1 MVDET
6 RLIRGMIWDF
16 KTKKVK
22 IVINSNKYIIFALLF
37 HLNNINKVHNKEE
50 KLAAFGRL
58 LDVQDRLR
66 IQCPWDKK
74 QSFESLR
81 PNTIEETFEL
91 CDALMKRDYKNI
103 KKELGDVLEH
113 VMFYSIIGRE
123 DEEFDICDVC
133 NQEADKL
140 MFRHPFI
147 NWREEGNWTVANPDM
162 YINEAGQV
170 MYKEKESEDK
180 ESEGAE
186 AASLALSAN
195 KPKNAASVEKTWEQI
210 KQQEKDGN
218 ERVLSG
224 VPDALPSLI
233 KAYRIQDKARNVGF
247 DWKEKE
253 DVWDKVYEEL
263 EELKVELAKGDKENS
278 TRELGDFLFS
288 VINAARLYK
297 LNPDNALETTNQKFI
312 RRFNYVEDHSFK
324 QGKSLKDMTLEE
336 MDKLW
341 DEAKRQ
347 EKNQE

>member
-1 MVDET
+1 M
-6 RLIRGMIWDF
+6 
-16 KTKKVK
+16 
-22 IVINSNKYIIFALLF
+22 
-37 HLNNINKVHNKEE
+37 
-50 KLAAFGRL
+50 
-58 LDVQDRLR
+58 QDRLR
-66 IQCPWDKK
+66 IECPWDRK
-74 QSFESLR
+74 QTFESLR

-147 NWREEGNWTVANPDM
+147 NWREKGNWTVANPDM

-170 MYKEKESEDK
+170 VYKETQQEEPDD
-180 ESEGAE
+180 
-186 AASLALSAN
+186 ASRPSTASA
-195 KPKNAASVEKTWEQI
+195 VEKTWEQI

-253 DVWDKVYEEL
+253 DVWDKVHEEL
-263 EELKVELAKGDKENS
+263 EELKAELAKGDKENS

-297 LNPDNALETTNQKFI
+297 LNPDNALEMTNQKFI
-312 RRFNYVEDHSFK
+312 RRFNYVEDHSLK
-324 QGKSLKDMTLEE
+324 QGKSLKNMTLEE

-347 EKNQE
+347 E

>member
-1 MVDET
+1 MH
-6 RLIRGMIWDF
+6 
-16 KTKKVK
+16 
-22 IVINSNKYIIFALLF
+22 S
-37 HLNNINKVHNKEE
+37 KEE
-50 KLAAFGRL
+50 KLAAFERL
-58 LDVQDRLR
+58 LDVQDHLR
-66 IQCPWDKK
+66 IQCPWDRK
-74 QSFESLR
+74 QTFESLR

-162 YINEAGQV
+162 CINEAGQV
-170 MYKEKESEDK
+170 VYKETQQEEPDD
-180 ESEGAE
+180 
-186 AASLALSAN
+186 ASRPSTASA
-195 KPKNAASVEKTWEQI
+195 VEKTWEQI

-263 EELKVELAKGDKENS
+263 EELKAELAKGDKENS

-297 LNPDNALETTNQKFI
+297 LNPDNALEMTNQKFI
-312 RRFNYVEDHSFK
+312 RRFNYVEDHSMK

-341 DEAKRQ
+341 NEAKRQ
-347 EKNQE
+347 E

>member
-1 MVDET
+1 MV
-6 RLIRGMIWDF
+6 
-16 KTKKVK
+16 
-22 IVINSNKYIIFALLF
+22 SNTGKG
-37 HLNNINKVHNKEE
+37 HTKEE
-50 KLAAFGRL
+50 KLAAFSRL

-66 IQCPWDKK
+66 LQCPWDKK
-74 QSFESLR
+74 QTFESLR

-91 CDALMKRDYKNI
+91 CDALMKRDYKDI

-123 DEEFDICDVC
+123 DGEFDICDVC

-147 NWREEGNWTVANPDM
+147 NWKEEGNWTVSNPDM
-162 YINEAGQV
+162 YINDEGQVVYKESDAGNGEAGTAS
-170 MYKEKESEDK
+170 SE
-180 ESEGAE
+180 ET
-186 AASLALSAN
+186 LALGAS
-195 KPKNAASVEKTWEQI
+195 KPKTATSVEKTWEQI

-224 VPDALPSLI
+224 VPNSLPSLI

-247 DWKEKE
+247 DWNEKE
-253 DVWDKVYEEL
+253 DVWDKVQEEL

-278 TRELGDFLFS
+278 PRELGDFIFS

-297 LNPDNALETTNQKFI
+297 LNPDNALEKTNQKFI
-312 RRFNYVEDHSFK
+312 RRFNYVEDHSLK
-324 QGKSLKDMTLEE
+324 QGKNLKDMSLEE

-341 DEAKRQ
+341 DEAKLQ
-347 EKNQE
+347 EKKDDK

>member
-1 MVDET
+1 MH
-6 RLIRGMIWDF
+6 
-16 KTKKVK
+16 
-22 IVINSNKYIIFALLF
+22 S
-37 HLNNINKVHNKEE
+37 KEE

-66 IQCPWDKK
+66 IQCPWDRK
-74 QSFESLR
+74 QTFESLR

-162 YINEAGQV
+162 CINEAGQV
-170 MYKEKESEDK
+170 VYKETQQKEPDD
-180 ESEGAE
+180 
-186 AASLALSAN
+186 ASRPSTASA
-195 KPKNAASVEKTWEQI
+195 VEKTWEQI

-263 EELKVELAKGDKENS
+263 EELKAELAKDDKENS

-297 LNPDNALETTNQKFI
+297 LNPDNALEMTNQKFI
-312 RRFNYVEDHSFK
+312 RRFNYVEDHSMK

-341 DEAKRQ
+341 NEAKRQ
-347 EKNQE
+347 E

>member
-1 MVDET
+1 MH
-6 RLIRGMIWDF
+6 
-16 KTKKVK
+16 
-22 IVINSNKYIIFALLF
+22 S
-37 HLNNINKVHNKEE
+37 KEE

-66 IQCPWDKK
+66 IQCPWDRK
-74 QSFESLR
+74 QTFESLR

-162 YINEAGQV
+162 CINEAGQV
-170 MYKEKESEDK
+170 VYKETQQEEPDD
-180 ESEGAE
+180 
-186 AASLALSAN
+186 ASRPSTASA
-195 KPKNAASVEKTWEQI
+195 VEKTWEQI
-210 KQQEKDGN
+210 KLQEKDGN

-263 EELKVELAKGDKENS
+263 EELKAELAKGDKENS

-297 LNPDNALETTNQKFI
+297 LNPDNALEMTNQKFI
-312 RRFNYVEDHSFK
+312 RRFNYVEDHSMK
-324 QGKSLKDMTLEE
+324 HGKSLKDMTLEE

-347 EKNQE
+347 E

>member
-1 MVDET
+1 MHT
-6 RLIRGMIWDF
+6 
-16 KTKKVK
+16 
-22 IVINSNKYIIFALLF
+22 
-37 HLNNINKVHNKEE
+37 KEE
-50 KLAAFGRL
+50 KLAAFSRL

-74 QSFESLR
+74 QTFESLR

-91 CDALMKRDYKNI
+91 CDALMKRDYKDI

-123 DEEFDICDVC
+123 DGEFDICDVC

-147 NWREEGNWTVANPDM
+147 NWNEEGDWTVSNPDM

-170 MYKEKESEDK
+170 VYRSIEEKADK
-180 ESEGAE
+180 GNSAE
-186 AASLALSAN
+186 ASAEKTKALGEN
-195 KPKNAASVEKTWEQI
+195 KPKHAAAVEKTWEQI

-224 VPDALPSLI
+224 VPNSLPSLI

-247 DWKEKE
+247 DWQKKE
-253 DVWDKVYEEL
+253 DVWDKVYEEIA
-263 EELKVELAKGDKENS
+263 ELKAELAKEDKENS
-278 TRELGDFLFS
+278 TKELGDFLFS

-297 LNPDNALETTNQKFI
+297 LNPDNALEHTNQKFI
-312 RRFNYVEDHSFK
+312 RRFNYVEDHSLK
-324 QGKSLKDMTLEE
+324 QGKNLKDMTLEE

-341 DEAKRQ
+341 DEAKAMERKDAAN
-347 EKNQE
+347 EKK

>member
-1 MVDET
+1 MH
-6 RLIRGMIWDF
+6 
-16 KTKKVK
+16 
-22 IVINSNKYIIFALLF
+22 S
-37 HLNNINKVHNKEE
+37 KEE

-66 IQCPWDKK
+66 IQCPWDRK
-74 QSFESLR
+74 QTFESLR

-162 YINEAGQV
+162 CINEAGQV
-170 MYKEKESEDK
+170 VYKETQQEEPDD
-180 ESEGAE
+180 
-186 AASLALSAN
+186 ASRPSTASA
-195 KPKNAASVEKTWEQI
+195 VEKTWEQI

-247 DWKEKE
+247 DWKVKE

-263 EELKVELAKGDKENS
+263 EELKAELAKGDKENS

-297 LNPDNALETTNQKFI
+297 LNPDNALEMTNQKFI
-312 RRFNYVEDHSFK
+312 RRFNYVDDHSVK

-347 EKNQE
+347 E

>member
-1 MVDET
+1 MHT
-6 RLIRGMIWDF
+6 
-16 KTKKVK
+16 
-22 IVINSNKYIIFALLF
+22 
-37 HLNNINKVHNKEE
+37 KEE
-50 KLAAFGRL
+50 KLAAFSRL

-66 IQCPWDKK
+66 LQCPWDKK
-74 QSFESLR
+74 QTFESLR

-91 CDALMKRDYKNI
+91 CDALMKRDYKDI

-123 DEEFDICDVC
+123 DGEFDICDVC

-147 NWREEGNWTVANPDM
+147 NWKEEGIWTVSNPDM
-162 YINEAGQV
+162 FINDEGQVVYKESDAGNGEAGTAS
-170 MYKEKESEDK
+170 SE
-180 ESEGAE
+180 ET
-186 AASLALSAN
+186 LALGAS
-195 KPKNAASVEKTWEQI
+195 KPKTATSVEKTWEQI

-224 VPDALPSLI
+224 VPNSLPSLI

-253 DVWDKVYEEL
+253 DVWEKVQEEL
-263 EELKVELAKGDKENS
+263 EELKVELAKGNKENS
-278 TRELGDFLFS
+278 TQELGDFLFS

-297 LNPDNALETTNQKFI
+297 LNPDNALEKTNQKFI
-312 RRFNYVEDHSFK
+312 RRFNYVEDHSLK
-324 QGKSLKDMTLEE
+324 QGKNLKDMSLEE

-341 DEAKRQ
+341 DEAKLQ
-347 EKNQE
+347 EKKEDK

>member
-1 MVDET
+1 MH
-6 RLIRGMIWDF
+6 
-16 KTKKVK
+16 
-22 IVINSNKYIIFALLF
+22 S
-37 HLNNINKVHNKEE
+37 KEE

-66 IQCPWDKK
+66 IQCPWDRK
-74 QSFESLR
+74 QTFESLR

-162 YINEAGQV
+162 CINEAGQV
-170 MYKEKESEDK
+170 VYKETQQEEPDD
-180 ESEGAE
+180 
-186 AASLALSAN
+186 ASRPSTASA
-195 KPKNAASVEKTWEQI
+195 VEKTWEQI

-263 EELKVELAKGDKENS
+263 EELKAELAKDDKENS

-297 LNPDNALETTNQKFI
+297 LNPDNALEMTNQKFI
-312 RRFNYVEDHSFK
+312 RRFNYVEDHSVK

-341 DEAKRQ
+341 NEAKRQ
-347 EKNQE
+347 E

>member
-1 MVDET
+1 MH
-6 RLIRGMIWDF
+6 
-16 KTKKVK
+16 
-22 IVINSNKYIIFALLF
+22 S
-37 HLNNINKVHNKEE
+37 KEE

-66 IQCPWDKK
+66 IQCPWDRK
-74 QSFESLR
+74 QTFESLR

-162 YINEAGQV
+162 CINEAGQV
-170 MYKEKESEDK
+170 VYKETQQEEPDD
-180 ESEGAE
+180 
-186 AASLALSAN
+186 ASRPSTASA
-195 KPKNAASVEKTWEQI
+195 VEKTWEQI
-210 KQQEKDGN
+210 KQHEKDGN

-263 EELKVELAKGDKENS
+263 EELKAELAKGDKENS

-297 LNPDNALETTNQKFI
+297 LNPDNALEMTNQKFI
-312 RRFNYVEDHSFK
+312 RRFNYVEDHSLK

-347 EKNQE
+347 E

>member
-1 MVDET
+1 M
-6 RLIRGMIWDF
+6 
-16 KTKKVK
+16 
-22 IVINSNKYIIFALLF
+22 
-37 HLNNINKVHNKEE
+37 
-50 KLAAFGRL
+50 
-58 LDVQDRLR
+58 QDRLR
-66 IQCPWDKK
+66 IQCPWDRK
-74 QSFESLR
+74 QTFESLR

-103 KKELGDVLEH
+103 KKELGDVFEH

-162 YINEAGQV
+162 CINEAGQV
-170 MYKEKESEDK
+170 VYKETQQEEPDD
-180 ESEGAE
+180 
-186 AASLALSAN
+186 ASRPSTASA
-195 KPKNAASVEKTWEQI
+195 VEKTWEQI

-263 EELKVELAKGDKENS
+263 EELKAELAKGDKENS

-297 LNPDNALETTNQKFI
+297 LNPDNALEMTNQKFI
-312 RRFNYVEDHSFK
+312 RRFNYVEDHSMK

-347 EKNQE
+347 E

>member
-1 MVDET
+1 MH
-6 RLIRGMIWDF
+6 
-16 KTKKVK
+16 K
-22 IVINSNKYIIFALLF
+22 
-37 HLNNINKVHNKEE
+37 KEE
-50 KLAAFGRL
+50 KLAAFSRL

-74 QSFESLR
+74 QTFESLR
-81 PNTIEETFEL
+81 PNTTEETFEL
-91 CDALMKRDYKNI
+91 CDALMKRDYKDI

-123 DEEFDICDVC
+123 DGEFDICDVC

-147 NWREEGNWTVANPDM
+147 NWNEEGDWTVSNPDM

-170 MYKEKESEDK
+170 VYRSIEEKADK
-180 ESEGAE
+180 GNSAE
-186 AASLALSAN
+186 ASAVKAKALGEN
-195 KPKNAASVEKTWEQI
+195 KPKNAAAVEKTWEQI

-224 VPDALPSLI
+224 VPNSLPSLI

-247 DWKEKE
+247 DWQKKE
-253 DVWDKVYEEL
+253 DVWDKVYEEIA
-263 EELKVELAKGDKENS
+263 ELKAELAKEDKENS
-278 TRELGDFLFS
+278 TKELGDFLFS

-297 LNPDNALETTNQKFI
+297 LNPDNALEHTNQKFI
-312 RRFNYVEDHSFK
+312 RRFNYVEDHSLK
-324 QGKSLKDMTLEE
+324 QGKNLKDMTLEE

-341 DEAKRQ
+341 DEAKAMERKDAAN
-347 EKNQE
+347 EKK

>member
-1 MVDET
+1 MV
-6 RLIRGMIWDF
+6 
-16 KTKKVK
+16 
-22 IVINSNKYIIFALLF
+22 SNTGKG
-37 HLNNINKVHNKEE
+37 HTKEE
-50 KLAAFGRL
+50 KLAAFSRL

-66 IQCPWDKK
+66 LQCPWDKK
-74 QSFESLR
+74 QTFESLR

-91 CDALMKRDYKNI
+91 CDALMKRDYKDI

-123 DEEFDICDVC
+123 DGEFDICDVC

-147 NWREEGNWTVANPDM
+147 NWKKEGNWTVSNPDM
-162 YINEAGQV
+162 FINEEGQV
-170 MYKEKESEDK
+170 VYKESDAGNGEAGTASSE
-180 ESEGAE
+180 ET
-186 AASLALSAN
+186 LALGAS
-195 KPKNAASVEKTWEQI
+195 KPKTATSVEKTWEQI

-224 VPDALPSLI
+224 VPNSLPSLI

-253 DVWDKVYEEL
+253 DVWDKVQEEL

-278 TRELGDFLFS
+278 TQELGDFIFS

-297 LNPDNALETTNQKFI
+297 LNPDNALEKTNQKFI
-312 RRFNYVEDHSFK
+312 RRFNYVEDHSLK
-324 QGKSLKDMTLEE
+324 QGKNLKDMSLEE

-341 DEAKRQ
+341 DEAKLQ
-347 EKNQE
+347 EKKDDK

>member
-1 MVDET
+1 MHT
-6 RLIRGMIWDF
+6 
-16 KTKKVK
+16 
-22 IVINSNKYIIFALLF
+22 
-37 HLNNINKVHNKEE
+37 KEE
-50 KLAAFGRL
+50 KLAAFSRL

-74 QSFESLR
+74 QTFESLR

-91 CDALMKRDYKNI
+91 CDALMKRNYKDI

-123 DEEFDICDVC
+123 DGEFDICDVC

-147 NWREEGNWTVANPDM
+147 NWNEEGDWTVSNPDM

-170 MYKEKESEDK
+170 VYRSIEEKADK
-180 ESEGAE
+180 GNSAE
-186 AASLALSAN
+186 TSAEETKALGEI
-195 KPKNAASVEKTWEQI
+195 KPKNAAAVEKTWEQI

-224 VPDALPSLI
+224 VPNSLPSLI

-247 DWKEKE
+247 DWQKKE
-253 DVWDKVYEEL
+253 DVWDKVYEEIA
-263 EELKVELAKGDKENS
+263 ELKAELAKEDKENS
-278 TRELGDFLFS
+278 TKELGDFLFS

-297 LNPDNALETTNQKFI
+297 LNPDNALEHTNQKFI
-312 RRFNYVEDHSFK
+312 RRFNYVEDHSLK
-324 QGKSLKDMTLEE
+324 QGKNLKDMTLEE

-341 DEAKRQ
+341 DEAKAMERKDAAN
-347 EKNQE
+347 EKK

>member
-1 MVDET
+1 MHT
-6 RLIRGMIWDF
+6 
-16 KTKKVK
+16 
-22 IVINSNKYIIFALLF
+22 
-37 HLNNINKVHNKEE
+37 KEE
-50 KLAAFGRL
+50 KMAAFSRL

-66 IQCPWDKK
+66 LQCPWDKK
-74 QSFESLR
+74 QTFESLR

-91 CDALMKRDYKNI
+91 CDALMKRDYKDI

-123 DEEFDICDVC
+123 DGEFDICDVC

-147 NWREEGNWTVANPDM
+147 NWKEEGNWTVSNPDM
-162 YINEAGQV
+162 YINDEGQV
-170 MYKEKESEDK
+170 VYRESE
-180 ESEGAE
+180 EAE
-186 AASLALSAN
+186 TGKAETANAEETLALGAS
-195 KPKNAASVEKTWEQI
+195 KPKTATSVEKTWEQI

-224 VPDALPSLI
+224 VPNSLPSLT

-253 DVWDKVYEEL
+253 DVWEKVQEEL

-278 TRELGDFLFS
+278 TQELGDFLFS

-297 LNPDNALETTNQKFI
+297 LNPDNALEKTNQKFI
-312 RRFNYVEDHSFK
+312 RRFNYVEDHSLK
-324 QGKSLKDMTLEE
+324 QGKNLKNMSLEE

-341 DEAKRQ
+341 DEAKLQ
-347 EKNQE
+347 EKKEDK

>member
-1 MVDET
+1 MHT
-6 RLIRGMIWDF
+6 
-16 KTKKVK
+16 
-22 IVINSNKYIIFALLF
+22 
-37 HLNNINKVHNKEE
+37 KEE
-50 KLAAFGRL
+50 KLAAFSRL

-74 QSFESLR
+74 QTFESLR

-91 CDALMKRDYKNI
+91 CDALMKRDYKDI

-123 DEEFDICDVC
+123 DGEFDICDVC

-147 NWREEGNWTVANPDM
+147 NWNEEGDWTVSNPDM

-170 MYKEKESEDK
+170 VYRSIEEKADK
-180 ESEGAE
+180 GNSAE
-186 AASLALSAN
+186 ASAEKTKVLGEN
-195 KPKNAASVEKTWEQI
+195 KPKNAAAVEKTWEQI

-224 VPDALPSLI
+224 VPNSLPSLI

-247 DWKEKE
+247 DWQKKE
-253 DVWDKVYEEL
+253 DVWDKVYEEIA
-263 EELKVELAKGDKENS
+263 ELKAELAKEDKENS
-278 TRELGDFLFS
+278 TKELGDFLFS

-297 LNPDNALETTNQKFI
+297 LNPDNALEHTNQKFI
-312 RRFNYVEDHSFK
+312 RRFNYVEDHSLK
-324 QGKSLKDMTLEE
+324 QGKNLKDMTLEE

-341 DEAKRQ
+341 DEAKAMERKDAAN
-347 EKNQE
+347 EKK